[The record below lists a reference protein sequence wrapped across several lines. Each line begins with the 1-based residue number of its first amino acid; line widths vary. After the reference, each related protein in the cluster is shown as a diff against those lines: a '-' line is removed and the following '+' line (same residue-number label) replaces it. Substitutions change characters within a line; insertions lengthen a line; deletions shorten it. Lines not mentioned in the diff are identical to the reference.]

1 MKRFCK
7 NQVETKENSE
17 GNDCLIHLL
26 EGGMKEIICP
36 YIERDIYLEE
46 SQSTKPSL
54 YISKT
59 IGSPLGRCR
68 DFEPTKDQVQKFKRN
83 YSEISSSVITHNP
96 C

>member
-1 MKRFCK
+1 MKRFCE
-7 NQVETKENSE
+7 NQIKTKENSG

-36 YIERDIYLEE
+36 YTERDIYPEE
-46 SQSTKPSL
+46 SQSTEPSL

-68 DFEPTKDQVQKFKRN
+68 DFEPTKDQIQRFKRN
-83 YSEISSSVITHNP
+83 YSGISSSV
-96 C
+96 